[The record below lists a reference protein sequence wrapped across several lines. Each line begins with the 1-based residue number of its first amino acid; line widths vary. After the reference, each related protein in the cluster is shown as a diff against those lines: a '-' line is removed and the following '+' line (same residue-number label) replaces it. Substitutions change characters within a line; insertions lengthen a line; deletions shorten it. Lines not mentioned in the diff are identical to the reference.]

1 MKTIGIADAD
11 INFISALKNEISQK
25 TDYIITTSA
34 TNGKDF
40 ITLISDTKPDLIII
54 DTVLPQAC
62 GTEVLRHIQTIPYYN
77 PKILILSFIYGSKII
92 NRMSEFDID
101 YYLIK
106 PIAYETIVQ
115 KIIELLDEEVVN
127 DPTLDYGRINI
138 IPRRNLT
145 SQKYTV
151 ITNMLHKIGIPAHVR
166 GYYYI
171 REGIRMV
178 IDDDSM
184 LSSITKELYPQIA
197 FKFSTA
203 PSRVERAIRHAI
215 EVAWNR
221 GNVDV
226 LDDIFGYTIDQNK
239 GKPTNSE
246 FIAMI
251 ADKIMIES
259 GAIV

>member
-11 INFISALKNEISQK
+11 INFISALEEELSQK
-25 TDYIITTSA
+25 SNYAITATA

-40 ITLISDTKPDLIII
+40 ITLVSENKPDLIVI
-54 DTVLPQAC
+54 DAILPEVC
-62 GTEVLRHIQTIPYYN
+62 GIEVLHHIRTIPCYE
-77 PKILILSFIYGSKII
+77 PKILIVSFIYGSKII
-92 NRMSEFDID
+92 SKLSKFDID

-106 PIAYETIVQ
+106 PVEKETIVQ
-115 KIIELLDEEVVN
+115 KIIELLDEKSVN
-127 DPTLDYGRINI
+127 DQASDYGRLNPIS
-138 IPRRNLT
+138 RRNST
-145 SQKYTV
+145 SHKYSV

-171 REGIRMV
+171 REGIKMV

-197 FKFSTA
+197 CKFSTS

-221 GNVDV
+221 GNVDI

-251 ADKIMIES
+251 ADKIMVES